1 MLGDLK
7 SNQRLLKAADNKL
20 QIFEAN
26 MKIIKTGCK
35 KMLN

>member
-26 MKIIKTGCK
+26 MKITKTGCK